1 MASVTATIQYIQD
14 DGDRAA
20 YHASEAGGAAATH
33 DGQFDPRQVQIND
46 ARDAAAGFDLDGV
59 NLKSKASMERLL
71 IVVGVDGR
79 AAVTYTMYAFL
90 CGIERS

>member
-1 MASVTATIQYIQD
+1 MPIQITYPPITYHVLNGGRPMASVTATIQYIQD

-46 ARDAAAGFDLDGV
+46 AQGV
-59 NLKSKASMERLL
+59 RLL
-71 IVVGVDGR
+71 DLTSMALVLHLSDR
-79 AAVTYTMYAFL
+79 HL
-90 CGIERS
+90 R